1 MCVQFLGWQARSL
14 DKITRRAFL
23 FSPVDSS
30 PWQVLGAG
38 QTIVVAC
45 NIHVIGCR
53 TVVASLVREE
63 LGSLCTG

>member
-1 MCVQFLGWQARSL
+1 MCVQFLGWRAKPL

-38 QTIVVAC
+38 QTIVVAQ
-45 NIHVIGCR
+45 
-53 TVVASLVREE
+53 
-63 LGSLCTG
+63 